1 MPIDPRTD
9 AELVS
14 RWLAGDHHAFAAI
27 YDRYADAIYAFALAR
42 VRNQADAADVV
53 HDTFVRAADRLA
65 QLREPERL
73 RAWLYAVARNHVLD
87 TGRRR
92 GRSTPT
98 DEVGDVEA
106 GGRTPDEMA
115 SADEVAALVWV
126 AAESLQP
133 RDRELLELHLRHG
146 LDGADL
152 ADVVG
157 MSPSHLYTA
166 MNRLKDRLSKAVGSL
181 LVARHG
187 SKDCPEL
194 GALLTGWDGRFDL
207 DVRSRVTRHVEGCD
221 TCRER
226 RAVLCAPANF
236 SATVAIF
243 GIAAPADVRSSVL
256 GTIGTPGLD
265 PPNGQRDAWRAD
277 GFPQV
282 ASRARRAL
290 PWVALAAVAVLLIVG
305 GVIGV
310 AWAQGGD
317 RDTLVVGAAELSSDP
332 ARVASEAPTPTATD
346 GSITNATDATTSTPD
361 VATSPSTTPTTG
373 PPSSTAAASTLP
385 GTALA
390 GTAPT
395 TDAVEPPAATTTTV
409 VPAAPAATTSTSSTT
424 STTSTTT
431 SSTTTST
438 TVAAAPGNVV
448 VLTSN
453 LSLGDSTPS
462 GTVTIRNDGGSPAAW
477 SAATAQAGFSVSP
490 ASGSLAAGDELA
502 LTVSVDRPSLAEG
515 DHTASVVV
523 TSAGGGGN
531 ATVTASVERDPVIG
545 SLARTPP
552 VVTTST
558 VCGTTLVT
566 VVVNATDESGVDLV
580 EVVWSSD
587 NVFATRTPLALSGGN
602 TYTGQVGSF
611 SPAGSRTLTA
621 VVTDTRGNTTQ
632 QATTVNVIAC

>member
-53 HDTFVRAADRLA
+53 HDTFVRAAHRLA

-73 RAWLYAVARNHVLD
+73 RAWLYAIARNHVLD

-157 MSPSHLYTA
+157 MTPNHLYTA
-166 MNRLKDRLSKAVGSL
+166 MNRLKDRLAKAVGSL

-194 GALLTGWDGRFDL
+194 GALLAGWDGRFDL

-243 GIAAPADVRSSVL
+243 GVAAPADVRSSVL
-256 GTIGTPGLD
+256 GTIGAPGLD
-265 PPNGQRDAWRAD
+265 PQREQRDAWRAD

-282 ASRARRAL
+282 ASQARRAL
-290 PWVALAAVAVLLIVG
+290 PWVALAAAAALLIVG

-310 AWAQGGD
+310 AWAREGD
-317 RDTLVVGAAELSSDP
+317 PDTFVVGAAELSSGS
-332 ARVASEAPTPTATD
+332 AQVASAGPTTATP
-346 GSITNATDATTSTPD
+346 GTTTPD
-361 VATSPSTTPTTG
+361 IAVSDQATSAGTAATSSAPPSTIPA
-373 PPSSTAAASTLP
+373 SSAPVVSTVPGTAAA
-385 GTALA
+385 GTEP
-390 GTAPT
+390 PT
-395 TDAVEPPAATTTTV
+395 VAVEAPAATTTV
-409 VPAAPAATTSTSSTT
+409 APATTTSSST
-424 STTSTTT
+424 STTSSTT

-438 TVAAAPGNVV
+438 TVAVAPGNVV

-462 GTVTIRNDGGSPAAW
+462 GTVTIRNEGGSAVAW
-477 SAATAQAGFSVSP
+477 SAATAQAGFSVAP

-502 LTVSVDRPSLAEG
+502 LTVSVDRPSMAEG
-515 DHTASVVV
+515 DHTASVAV

-531 ATVTASVERDPVIG
+531 ATVTANVERDPVIS

-566 VVVNATDESGVDLV
+566 VVVNATDESGIDLV

-587 NVFATRTPLALSGGN
+587 NVFATRTTLALSGGN

-611 SPAGSRTLTA
+611 SPAGTRTLTA

-632 QATTVNVIAC
+632 QATTVTVVACP